1 LATINEAVSFST
13 NEKQV
18 IKSILLDQSLIDYV
32 KPDDFISTIAK
43 DVCSTLKILNEKS
56 VDFTETHI
64 ISEGNKI
71 NNGIDNKTFQILYN
85 TDCDITQFQ
94 KYYLSRLHKDK
105 AQYNIQNQ
113 LLQDTL
119 IATSSK
125 GELDIEKITNLRD
138 LITEELEN
146 LNGKDDILLSPN
158 QMLTKYNKVL
168 QLREQGLYIFPT
180 GNSYLDQHLTV
191 GFFPGQM
198 TTIFAA
204 TGMGKSAFALDLVN
218 RQINKSIPSLYVSL
232 EMDLISSFDR
242 LLANRNKVP
251 VSTFYP
257 DSDGVLSGQVKSIME
272 KESHSF
278 GNKKKFFFVEEPGL
292 SINDIES
299 LVKEFQKR
307 IGNKYLILTIDLL
320 TMLTDFSGEDPAT
333 YEAAMN
339 KLHILS
345 KKYGIHIVNVVQANR
360 NADNGTPVSIDD
372 LDKFR
377 PSLNT
382 IKNSNA
388 IAERSRI
395 VMSLF
400 RKKHYA
406 QKFFPEDEEVE
417 LMDDELELNIL
428 KQNMGSLSMMKFLF
442 VPEQY
447 SFFRLPE
454 NN

>member
-1 LATINEAVSFST
+1 MSTNEAISFST

-18 IKSILLDQSLIDYV
+18 LKCVLNNNDLIHQV
-32 KPDDFISTIAK
+32 RDDNFISTIAK
-43 DVCSTLKILNEKS
+43 DLCATLKILDEND
-56 VDFTETHI
+56 VDFSETHI

-71 NNGIDNKTFQILYN
+71 NNGIDNATLQVLFNIEVSDNKFGI
-85 TDCDITQFQ
+85 
-94 KYYLSRLHKDK
+94 YYLPRLKKDK
-105 AQYNIQNQ
+105 AQHVIQQQ

-119 IATSSK
+119 VATSTK
-125 GELDIEKITNLRD
+125 GELDIEKIAALRD
-138 LITEELEN
+138 KITEELDALSN
-146 LNGKDDILLSPN
+146 KDDILLSPK
-158 QMLTKYNKVL
+158 QILQKYRKVL
-168 QLREQGLYIFPT
+168 ELREQGLFIFPT
-180 GNSYLDQHLTV
+180 GNSYLDKHLAV

-242 LLANRNKVP
+242 LLANRNRVA

-257 DSDGVLSGQVKSIME
+257 NDDGLMSGQVQSIMD
-272 KESHSF
+272 KEDRSF
-278 GNKKKFFFVEEPGL
+278 GEKKKFFFVEEPGL
-292 SINDIES
+292 SIDNLEALI
-299 LVKEFQKR
+299 KEFQKR
-307 IGNKYLILTIDLL
+307 TGSQYLVLTIDLL
-320 TMLTDFSGEDPAT
+320 TMLTDFSGEDAAT

-339 KLHILS
+339 RLHILA
-345 KKYGIHIVNVVQANR
+345 KKYKIHIVNIVQANR
-360 NADNGTPVSIDD
+360 NADSGTPLTIED

-377 PSLNT
+377 PNLNT

-395 VMSLF
+395 VMSVF

-406 QKFFPEDEEVE
+406 EKFFPDDEEVE
-417 LMDDELELNIL
+417 LLDDIMELSIL

-442 VPEQY
+442 TPERY
-447 SFFRLPE
+447 SFARYIMPE
-454 NN
+454 N